1 MLKTKN
7 NLINIGYTLEGNQN
21 NPVLVFSNSL
31 GTNHTMWDGQCE
43 ILKENY
49 FIVRYDTRGHGES
62 DVPNTPSS
70 IEELGNDVLNLMDEL
85 GIATF
90 HFCGLSIGGLTGQ
103 WLGLNAQNRLEKL
116 IIANT
121 AMKIGAFENWND
133 RIETVRENGLSSI
146 IEGTR
151 KIWFSKSFAE
161 TKPQLVNTI
170 LDDFIKTPIEGYISC
185 CVAVRDADFTNQIE
199 KITTPTLIFTGTNDI
214 ITTVLDGIEM
224 TKKIKN
230 SEMVELNAAHISNIE
245 DGHLFTTKLLKF
257 LKK

>member
-90 HFCGLSIGGLTGQ
+90 HFCGLSIGGVTGQ
-103 WLGLNAQNRLEKL
+103 
-116 IIANT
+116 
-121 AMKIGAFENWND
+121 
-133 RIETVRENGLSSI
+133 
-146 IEGTR
+146 
-151 KIWFSKSFAE
+151 
-161 TKPQLVNTI
+161 
-170 LDDFIKTPIEGYISC
+170 
-185 CVAVRDADFTNQIE
+185 
-199 KITTPTLIFTGTNDI
+199 
-214 ITTVLDGIEM
+214 
-224 TKKIKN
+224 
-230 SEMVELNAAHISNIE
+230 
-245 DGHLFTTKLLKF
+245 
-257 LKK
+257 